1 MEERIG
7 CELSEPSGVCGSNQK
22 AGRRSVIHTC
32 SVRRGLV
39 ALKIRT
45 IFHVVSTG

>member
-7 CELSEPSGVCGSNQK
+7 CELIEVSEPSGVCGSNQK
-22 AGRRSVIHTC
+22 AGRR